1 MNTTDMQFIRMQH
14 PFGALSPDEL
24 AKIQSAA
31 TTETIRAGG
40 QLLKQGGTPSNYLYL
55 IGTGAVQLIR
65 DKVLFQVLEDGDCFG
80 YPSILSGNPPTADA
94 IAEEDST
101 LYRIPKDIF
110 LQLVENP
117 AFSEFFLKNLGERLR
132 HMTSGEAT
140 TIGGELTTPVGNLI
154 VRPPVTVSPAATVAE
169 AAKTMRRAWVDVV
182 LVDDA
187 PPGIITDHDFQVKV
201 LAEELGPDT
210 PVQQVMTRPLKT
222 LPAETPVYG
231 ALLFML
237 EEHIHHLPITE
248 EGKITGI
255 VTATDL
261 LRHQTRS
268 PLYMMRQLET
278 MESTGMLSKYS
289 LEIAG
294 MVENLVSGG
303 LDVTQIGRVIASI
316 NDILIRRL
324 LRLAEEEIGRPPAP
338 YAWIVFG
345 SEGRMEQALLTDQD
359 NALIYLESS
368 ESARQYFQRL
378 AQKVIDN
385 LVLAGF
391 PPCPG
396 GYMATNWCKPIGE
409 WEQIFQRWIRKPEPQ
424 NLLETAIFFD
434 FRHVYGALSVEPL
447 EQLVTDSSNNHV
459 FLAQLARAAIE
470 FKPPLGFFRRIRVED
485 GQVDLKTGGIAPI
498 VSLARVYALE
508 AKSRARTT
516 VERLEAAIEANT
528 VSQQGGETLIETYR
542 FLLQLRLQE
551 QLKAI
556 RAGQLPDNKIRLQ
569 SLSPVE
575 NRHLKEAFVVIR
587 EMQEAAS
594 SRFHTG
600 MLG

>member
-1 MNTTDMQFIRMQH
+1 MNTTDIQFIRQQH
-14 PFGALSPDEL
+14 PFDVLTPDEL
-24 AKIQSAA
+24 ARIEASA

-40 QLLKQGGTPSNYLYL
+40 QILKQGGTPSAYLYL
-55 IGTGAVQLIR
+55 IGEGAVQLIR
-65 DKVLFQVLEDGDCFG
+65 EKVLSQVLDDGDCFG
-80 YPSILSGNPPTADA
+80 YPSIISGNPPTADA
-94 IAEEDST
+94 IAEEDTT
-101 LYRIPKDIF
+101 LYRIPKEVF
-110 LQLVENP
+110 LELIENA

-132 HMTSGEAT
+132 HITSGESA
-140 TIGGELTTPVGNLI
+140 TIGGELTTPVGNLV

-182 LVDDA
+182 LVTDEN
-187 PPGIITDHDFQVKV
+187 PGIVTDHDFQVKV
-201 LAEELGPDT
+201 LAEDLGPTT

-231 ALLFML
+231 ALMFML
-237 EEHIHHLPITE
+237 EEHIHHLPVTE

-278 MESTGMLSKYS
+278 MDSPDSISKHS

-303 LDVTQIGRVIASI
+303 LDVTQIGRIIASI
-316 NDILIRRL
+316 NDVLIRRL

-359 NALIYLESS
+359 NALVYLESS
-368 ESARQYFQRL
+368 NSAHQYFQQL
-378 AQKVIDN
+378 AQKVIDY
-385 LVLAGF
+385 LMLAGF

-396 GYMATNWCKPIGE
+396 GYMATNWCKPIHE
-409 WEQIFQRWIRKPEPQ
+409 WEQTFQRWIRKPEPQ

-434 FRHVYGALSVEPL
+434 FRHVYGGLSVEPL
-447 EQLVTDSSNNHV
+447 EKLVTESSNDQI

-470 FKPPLGFFRRIRVED
+470 FKPPLGFFRRIRAEE
-485 GQVDLKTGGIAPI
+485 GQVDLKSGGIAPI

-528 VSQQGGETLIETYR
+528 VSEQGGETLIETYR

-551 QLKAI
+551 QLRAI
-556 RAGQLPDNKIRLQ
+556 RAGQLPDNKVRLQ

-575 NRHLKEAFVVIR
+575 NRHLKEAFVAIR
-587 EMQEAAS
+587 EMQEAAAN
-594 SRFHTG
+594 RFHTG

>member
-1 MNTTDMQFIRMQH
+1 MNTTDIQFIRMQH
-14 PFGALSPDEL
+14 PFDALSPEEL
-24 AKIQSAA
+24 AKIESTT
-31 TTETIRAGG
+31 TTETVRAGG
-40 QLLKQGGTPSNYLYL
+40 QVLKQGGAPSQYLYL
-55 IGTGAVQLIR
+55 IASGAMQLIR
-65 DKVLFQVLEDGDCFG
+65 DKTPFQVLEDGELFG
-80 YPSILSGNPPTADA
+80 YPSIISGNPPTSDVN
-94 IAEEDST
+94 AEEDTT
-101 LYRIPKDIF
+101 LYRIPKTVF
-110 LQLVENP
+110 LDLIENP

-132 HMTSGEAT
+132 HVTSNETAS
-140 TIGGELTTPVGNLI
+140 IGGELTTPVSNLI
-154 VRPPVTVSPAATVAE
+154 NRPPVSVSPAATVAE

-182 LVDDA
+182 LVAAD
-187 PPGIITDHDFQVKV
+187 PPGILTDHDFQVKV
-201 LAEELGPDT
+201 LAEDLGPDT
-210 PVQQVMTRPLKT
+210 PVSQVMTQPVKT
-222 LPAETPVYG
+222 VPAETPVYG

-248 EGKITGI
+248 EGEITGI

-261 LRHQTRS
+261 MRHQTRS
-268 PLYMMRQLET
+268 PLYVMRQLET
-278 MESTGMLSKYS
+278 MESTQTLSKYS

-294 MVENLVSGG
+294 MVENLMSSG

-316 NDILIRRL
+316 NDVLIRRL
-324 LRLAEEEIGRPPAP
+324 LRLAEKEIGSPPAP
-338 YAWIVFG
+338 YAWVVFG

-359 NALIYLESS
+359 NALVYLDSS

-378 AQKVIDN
+378 AQKVIDD
-385 LVLAGF
+385 LMLAGF

-396 GYMATNWCKPIGE
+396 GYMATNWCKSISE
-409 WEQIFQRWIRKPEPQ
+409 WEQIFQLWIRKPEPQ

-434 FRHVYGALSVEPL
+434 FRQVHGALSVEPL
-447 EQLVTDSSNNHV
+447 EKLVVESSNNHV

-470 FKPPLGFFRRIRVED
+470 FRPPLGFFKRIRAED
-485 GQVDLKTGGIAPI
+485 GQVDIKSGGVAPI

-508 AKSRARTT
+508 AKSRTRTT
-516 VERLEAAIEANT
+516 VERLEAAIAANT

-542 FLLQLRLQE
+542 FLLQLRLRE

-556 RAGQLPDNKIRLQ
+556 RAGRQPDNKIQLE

-575 NRHLKEAFVVIR
+575 KRHLKEAFVVIR